1 MKQPEPAAAAEL
13 APGAG
18 DDQASSLSRNR
29 EVKRG
34 ISILDIMARF
44 LAAAGTLG
52 SAIAMG
58 TTDETVTVAAFSQV
72 LQFNTKFNDLP
83 AFTFFVVANSVV
95 GGYLVLS
102 FPVSV
107 FHIISSS
114 AKTSRIVMVSLDTVM
129 LSILTAGA
137 SSAAAMVYLAHKG
150 NANAN
155 WSAIC
160 QQFDDFCHRIS
171 GSLVG
176 SFVAILLFIIMV
188 VASSVSLSRH

>member
-1 MKQPEPAAAAEL
+1 MKQPESPAAAEL
-13 APGAG
+13 APGDG
-18 DDQASSLSRNR
+18 PSPPREASRAR

-34 ISILDIMARF
+34 IAILDLFSRF

-58 TTDETVTVAAFSQV
+58 TTNETVTVAAFSQV
-72 LQFNTKFNDLP
+72 FQFNTNYKDLP
-83 AFTFFVVANSVV
+83 VFTFFVIANSVV

-102 FPVSV
+102 FAISV
-107 FHIISSS
+107 YHIIRSS
-114 AKTSRIVMVSLDTVM
+114 AKTSRIILVSLDTVM

-150 NANAN
+150 NSNAN

-160 QQFDDFCHRIS
+160 QQFTNFCHRIS
-171 GSLVG
+171 GSLIG
-176 SFVAILLFIIMV
+176 SFVAIILFIVIII
-188 VASSVSLSRH
+188 ASSVALSRR